1 MKIRIADNLPMITA
15 TLNAGGVSLRFDKVL
30 LDTGSAG
37 TLFPF
42 DRLREKG
49 IQPPPHAR
57 IREMTG
63 IGAGRESVVEFHVDA
78 LTVGELHVA
87 NFVIQAGNTD
97 YGYEFDAILGFDFL
111 LEVGAIVDFDR
122 MEMRR
127 KAAQP

>member
-1 MKIRIADNLPMITA
+1 MKIRIADNLPIISA
-15 TLNAGGVSLRFDKVL
+15 TLNDGGVSLRFDKVL

-42 DRLREKG
+42 DMLREKG
-49 IQPPPHAR
+49 IQPPPNAR

-63 IGAGRESVVEFHVDA
+63 IGEGGESVVEFHVKS

-87 NFVIQAGNTD
+87 NFAIQAGNTD

-111 LEVGAIVDFDR
+111 LAVRAIVDFDR
-122 MEMRR
+122 MEMRH
-127 KAAQP
+127 KDD